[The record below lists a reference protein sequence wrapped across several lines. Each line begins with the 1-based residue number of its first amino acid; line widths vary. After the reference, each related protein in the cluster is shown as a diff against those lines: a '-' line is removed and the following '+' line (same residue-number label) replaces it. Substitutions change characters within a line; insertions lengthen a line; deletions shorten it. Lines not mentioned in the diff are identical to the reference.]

1 MTIEQ
6 KDKNIA
12 RGLTIISGGIV
23 VYWLYQ
29 LIHWLIRWFST
40 VRIETSAIWSNFGG
54 FCLENLSI
62 ILVVYVFICL
72 QIAGVVEFRYRKNF
86 TEAFFLGII
95 FTPII
100 MLIYMKLKKGKFP
113 DDSKEV

>member
-29 LIHWLIRWFST
+29 LILWLIRWFST
-40 VRIETSAIWSNFGG
+40 VRIETSGIWSNFGG

-72 QIAGVVEFRYRKNF
+72 QIAVWLNSVYRKILRRLFSRNN
-86 TEAFFLGII
+86 
-95 FTPII
+95 
-100 MLIYMKLKKGKFP
+100 IYSDNYVNLYEIKKGNFLMIQRRFR
-113 DDSKEV
+113 